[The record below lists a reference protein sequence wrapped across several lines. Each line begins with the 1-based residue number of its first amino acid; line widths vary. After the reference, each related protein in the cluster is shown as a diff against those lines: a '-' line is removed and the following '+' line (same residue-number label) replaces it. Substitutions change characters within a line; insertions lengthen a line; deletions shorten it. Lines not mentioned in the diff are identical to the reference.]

1 MNFVVVAS
9 ILFALGLYGVLTR
22 RDIIAVL
29 ASIELMLG
37 AATVMLIGLGGLSAL
52 SPQGRADAG
61 TIEATGLLLLVMA
74 AAAAAV
80 GLAILVAIA
89 RSTGRTR
96 IDELTEIRDRT

>member
-9 ILFALGLYGVLTR
+9 ILFALGLYGVLSR

-52 SPQGRADAG
+52 SPQGVADSG

-80 GLAILVAIA
+80 GLALLVAIA

-96 IDELTEIRDRT
+96 TDELTELGDRP